1 MAGLILVQ
9 GAWAGSHL
17 TGLAGALNL
26 HRQVGTELL
35 TLVAMATIATAAF
48 GVRRMAWPLPV
59 AILGFLGI
67 GVQIGMGYTDQLQ
80 IHLPLGITL
89 FGTYLGMAL
98 LIKTPKKETT

>member
-9 GAWAGSHL
+9 GASAGSHL

-80 IHLPLGITL
+80 IHLPLASRCSGPIW
-89 FGTYLGMAL
+89 AW
-98 LIKTPKKETT
+98 PC